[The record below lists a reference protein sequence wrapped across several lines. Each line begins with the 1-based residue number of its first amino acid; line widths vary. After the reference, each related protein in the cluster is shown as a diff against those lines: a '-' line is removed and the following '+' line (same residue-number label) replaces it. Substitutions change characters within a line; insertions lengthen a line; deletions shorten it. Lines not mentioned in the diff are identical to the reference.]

1 MRRLVFWLFLI
12 GICLAPIHSARADVD
27 DTLEQIEDAAEEPL
41 RTDKSYYEDR
51 KFPPIRLTLK
61 EEIEWGEFKSTDV
74 TNFRTTAT
82 GDVRF
87 PITKKYF
94 AAISTHFGITN
105 TRFSGKSFIQSG
117 KSSGDPWNDLY
128 EFSLRFRSQ
137 YLIND
142 RWGLMVASWMVS
154 RYEDGAKF
162 RDGMKGAGAVAVTYN
177 FGDKFN
183 LVAGAALSSRIVGG
197 GVRVNPF
204 GQFSWKIDERH
215 TFSTSGLGL
224 GLKSEWNKSITT
236 YFYGRYKGR
245 RWRLDD
251 RNDAPINGKSVN
263 RGSLRDRRVPIGVG
277 VRWKFLKG
285 WRLRGDFGL
294 IAYRQLKTTDDD
306 GDSVDTVTSDAPGV
320 FGSLLVQR
328 RF

>member
-1 MRRLVFWLFLI
+1 MNRLMCWLFLI
-12 GICLAPIHSARADVD
+12 GIGLISIPSANATVD

-41 RTDKSYYEDR
+41 RTDKRYYDDR
-51 KFPPIRLTLK
+51 KFPPMRLTVK
-61 EEIEWGEFKSTDV
+61 EEIEWGEFKDTDV

-82 GDVRF
+82 GEIRF
-87 PITKKYF
+87 PITKKF
-94 AAISTHFGITN
+94 FGAISTHGGITN
-105 TRFSGKSFIQSG
+105 TNFSGDTFIESG

-142 RWGLMVASWMVS
+142 RWGVMLASWMVS

-162 RDGMKGAGAVAVTYN
+162 EDGMKGAGATAVTYS
-177 FGDKFN
+177 FGGKFN
-183 LVAGAALSSRIVGG
+183 IVAGVAVSSKIVGN
-197 GVRVNPF
+197 GVSVNPF
-204 GQFSWKIDERH
+204 GQFSWKVDERH
-215 TFSTSGLGL
+215 TLSTSGLGL
-224 GLKSEWNKSITT
+224 RLRSKWNQSITT
-236 YFYGRYKGR
+236 HIYAKYKGR

-251 RNDAPINGKSVN
+251 RNDGEVN

-277 VRWKFLKG
+277 LQWKFLKG
-285 WRLRGDFGL
+285 WRLRGDLGL
-294 IAYRQLKTTDDD
+294 VVYRELKTTDDD
-306 GDSVDTVTSDAPGV
+306 GDSFDTVTSNAPGV

>member
-1 MRRLVFWLFLI
+1 MI
-12 GICLAPIHSARADVD
+12 GIYLIPIHSANADVD

-41 RTDKSYYEDR
+41 RTDKSYYDDR
-51 KFPPIRLTLK
+51 KFPPMRLTIK
-61 EEIEWGEFKSTDV
+61 EEIEWGEFKGTDV

-82 GDVRF
+82 GEIRF

-94 AAISTHFGITN
+94 GAISMHGGITN
-105 TRFSGKSFIQSG
+105 TNFSGNTFIESG

-137 YLIND
+137 YLINE
-142 RWGLMVASWMVS
+142 RWGFMLASWMVS

-162 RDGMKGAGAVAVTYN
+162 DDGLKGAGAAAVTYR
-177 FGDKFN
+177 FGDKFSI
-183 LVAGAALSSRIVGG
+183 VAGAAVASKIVGN
-197 GVRVNPF
+197 GVSVNPF

-224 GLKSEWNKSITT
+224 RLRSKWNKSVST
-236 YFYGRYKGR
+236 YFYAKYKGR

-251 RNDAPINGKSVN
+251 RNDGVVN

-277 VRWKFLKG
+277 LQWKFLKG
-285 WRLRGDFGL
+285 WRLRGDLGL

-306 GDSVDTVTSDAPGV
+306 GDSFDTVTSDVPGV

>member
-1 MRRLVFWLFLI
+1 MNRLMCWLFLI
-12 GICLAPIHSARADVD
+12 GIGLISIQSANATVD

-41 RTDKSYYEDR
+41 RTDKSDYAAR
-51 KFPPIRLTLK
+51 KFPPIRLTVK
-61 EEIEWGEFKSTDV
+61 EEIEWGEFKDTDV

-82 GDVRF
+82 GEVRF
-87 PITKKYF
+87 PITKKF
-94 AAISTHFGITN
+94 FGAISTHGGITD
-105 TRFSGKSFIQSG
+105 TRFSGDTFIESG

-142 RWGLMVASWMVS
+142 RWGVMLASWMVS

-162 RDGMKGAGAVAVTYN
+162 EDGLKGAGATAVTYN

-183 LVAGAALSSRIVGG
+183 IALGVAVASKIVGN
-197 GVRVNPF
+197 GVSVNPF

-224 GLKSEWNKSITT
+224 QLRSRWNKSITT
-236 YFYGRYKGR
+236 HIYAKFKGR

-251 RNDAPINGKSVN
+251 RNDGLVN

-277 VRWKFLKG
+277 LQWKFLKG
-285 WRLRGDFGL
+285 WRLRGDLGL

-306 GDSVDTVTSDAPGV
+306 GDSFDTVTSDAPGV
-320 FGSLLVQR
+320 FGSLLLQT

>member
-1 MRRLVFWLFLI
+1 MNRLICWPLLI
-12 GICLAPIHSARADVD
+12 GIGLISIQSANANVD

-41 RTDKSYYEDR
+41 RTDKSYYDER
-51 KFPPIRLTLK
+51 KFPPMRLTVK
-61 EEIEWGEFKSTDV
+61 EEIEWGEFKDTDV

-82 GDVRF
+82 GEIRF
-87 PITKKYF
+87 PITKKF
-94 AAISTHFGITN
+94 FGALSTHGGITHTN
-105 TRFSGKSFIQSG
+105 FSGDSQFIGSG

-128 EFSLRFRSQ
+128 GFSLRFRSQ
-137 YLIND
+137 YLIDD
-142 RWGLMVASWMVS
+142 RWGVMFASWMVS
-154 RYEDGAKF
+154 RWEDGAKF
-162 RDGMKGAGAVAVTYN
+162 DDGVKGAGATAVTYR

-183 LVAGAALSSRIVGG
+183 IVLGVAVSSKIVGN
-197 GVRVNPF
+197 GVSVNPF

-224 GLKSEWNKSITT
+224 RLRSKWNQSITT
-236 YFYGRYKGR
+236 NIYAKYKGR

-251 RNDAPINGKSVN
+251 RNDGLVN

-277 VRWKFLKG
+277 LRWKFLKG
-285 WRLRGDFGL
+285 WRLRGDLGL
-294 IAYRQLKTTDDD
+294 VVYRQLKTTDDD
-306 GDSVDTVTSDAPGV
+306 GDSFDTVTSNAPGV